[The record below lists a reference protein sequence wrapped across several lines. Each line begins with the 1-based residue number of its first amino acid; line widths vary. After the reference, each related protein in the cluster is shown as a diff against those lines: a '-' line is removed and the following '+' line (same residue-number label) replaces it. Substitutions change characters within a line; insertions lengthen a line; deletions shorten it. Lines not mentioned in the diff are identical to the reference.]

1 MGVMD
6 VSFIYKGSVR
16 SDLNDT
22 KTFIKKVLNKIENII
37 HDKDILFDLKL
48 ILNEL
53 IINSVIHGNQCN
65 GNKYVELFLEIVGDT
80 IRIEVTDEGNGIN
93 FDVSNYNPTE
103 LKCCG
108 RGLVIV
114 DGLSDEIYIDNNRIV
129 AIKYIECDK

>member
-1 MGVMD
+1 ME

-22 KTFIKKVLNKIENII
+22 KTFIKKVLDKLENII
-37 HDKDILFDLKL
+37 HDKDIMFDLKL

-80 IRIEVTDEGNGIN
+80 IRIEVSDEGDGID
-93 FDVSNYNPTE
+93 FDIANYNPTE

-114 DGLSDEIYIDNNRIV
+114 DGLSDKVYIDNNRIIAV
-129 AIKYIECDK
+129 KYIE

>member
-1 MGVMD
+1 MD

>member
-1 MGVMD
+1 M
-6 VSFIYKGSVR
+6 SFIYKGSVR

-22 KTFIKKVLNKIENII
+22 KTFIKKVLDKLENII
-37 HDKDILFDLKL
+37 HDKDIMFDLKL

-80 IRIEVTDEGNGIN
+80 IRIEVSDEGDGID
-93 FDVSNYNPTE
+93 FDIANYNPTE

-114 DGLSDEIYIDNNRIV
+114 DGLSDKVYIDNNRIIAV
-129 AIKYIECDK
+129 KYIE